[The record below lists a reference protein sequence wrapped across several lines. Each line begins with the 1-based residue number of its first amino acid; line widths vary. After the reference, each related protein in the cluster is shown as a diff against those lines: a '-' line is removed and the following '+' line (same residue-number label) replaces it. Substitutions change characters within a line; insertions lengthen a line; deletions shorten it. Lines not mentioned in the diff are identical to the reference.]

1 MLYLDSAF
9 LQKRMSKYAPV
20 ADVSTLTRNTL
31 DVTLTWNL
39 ILFFCQLDMIEY
51 HQQQWTIDAST

>member
-1 MLYLDSAF
+1 MLNLDSAF

-39 ILFFCQLDMIEY
+39 ILHFCQLNMMKY
-51 HQQQWTIDAST
+51 HRQQWTFDAST